1 MSVEF
6 CGMKGRDG
14 QRSVFDPLH
23 AWSFQP
29 DDDELFAGGFYH
41 PRTNRPTALAIRR
54 IVHPLVFGDH
64 VVLHRLDGGPT

>member
-6 CGMKGRDG
+6 GGPKGRDG
-14 QRSVFDPLH
+14 HGAVFGPVH

-29 DDDELFAGGFYH
+29 DDDELFAGGFHH

-54 IVHPLVFGDH
+54 IIRPVNLGDH
-64 VVLHRLDGGPT
+64 VALHRLEGGPT